1 MPAAVPPPNIEDIFG
16 GRCLGKVRFIMV
28 SVAIMGHGVVGSG
41 VAEIL
46 LTHKQKLFSSLG
58 EEIYIKKILD
68 LREFPDSPV
77 AERFTKDFEEI
88 INDLEIRVVVE
99 VMGGLNPA
107 YDYVKRCLKAGKSVV
122 TSNKELVAAHG
133 AELLAIAKEENA
145 NFMFEASVGGG
156 IPIIRPMNQCLVAN
170 NVTEVVGILNGTTNF
185 ILTKMIEDGMQFADA
200 LKLAQDLGFAERN
213 PAADI
218 EGHDACRKICILA
231 SLAYGKHVYP
241 NSVHTEGITEIT
253 LPDVK
258 FAEAFGYVI
267 KLIGRVRKLD
277 SGKIDIIT
285 APMLVPFKS
294 QLSNIDNEFNGIMVR
309 GDCVGDV
316 VFYGKGAG
324 KLPTASAVVA
334 DIVDCCKHLK
344 ARRFLF
350 WADGDGSNII
360 DYLDSLSAMYVR
372 AKGDD
377 AEAKAEKVFGE
388 INAIEADGEVALLT
402 SEMTYGEF
410 ETKRKALEAEGVQ
423 VLSAIRVGDV

>member
-1 MPAAVPPPNIEDIFG
+1 
-16 GRCLGKVRFIMV
+16 
-28 SVAIMGHGVVGSG
+28 MGHGVVGSG

-46 LTHKQKLFSSLG
+46 LTHKQKLFAGLG

-68 LREFPDSPV
+68 LREFPDSPI
-77 AERFTKDFEEI
+77 ADRFTKDFEEI
-88 INDLEIRVVVE
+88 INDREIRVVAE
-99 VMGGLNPA
+99 VMGGLRPA
-107 YDYVKRCLKAGKSVV
+107 YDFVKRCLKAGKSVV

-133 AELLAIAKEENA
+133 AELLAIAKEENV

-170 NVTEVVGILNGTTNF
+170 KVGEVAGILNGTTNF
-185 ILTKMIEDGMQFADA
+185 ILTKMIQDGMTFADA

-231 SLAYGKHVYP
+231 SLAYGRHVYP
-241 NSVHTEGITEIT
+241 ESVHTEGITAIT
-253 LPDVK
+253 LEDVNM
-258 FAEAFGYVI
+258 AEAFGYVI
-267 KLIGRVRKLD
+267 KLIGRVKKLD
-277 SGKIDIIT
+277 DGKIDIIT

-294 QLSNIDNEFNGIMVR
+294 QLSTIDNEFNGIMVR
-309 GDCVGDV
+309 GDCTGDV

-360 DYLDSLSAMYVR
+360 DWRDSVSAMFVR
-372 AKGDD
+372 LTGDD
-377 AEAKAEKVFGE
+377 AVAKAEKVFGE
-388 INAIEADGEVALLT
+388 ITTVSGGSELGVLTGEM
-402 SEMTYGEF
+402 SYREF
-410 ETKRKALEAEGVQ
+410 ESKCQALEADGVQ
-423 VLSAIRVGDV
+423 VLTGIRIGDI

>member
-1 MPAAVPPPNIEDIFG
+1 
-16 GRCLGKVRFIMV
+16 
-28 SVAIMGHGVVGSG
+28 MGHGVVGSG

-46 LTHKQKLFSSLG
+46 LTHKQKLFAGLG

-68 LREFPDSPV
+68 LREFPDSPI
-77 AERFTKDFEEI
+77 ADRFTKDFEEI
-88 INDLEIRVVVE
+88 INDREIRVVAE
-99 VMGGLNPA
+99 VMGGLRPA
-107 YDYVKRCLKAGKSVV
+107 YDFVKRCLKAGKSVV

-133 AELLAIAKEENA
+133 AELLAIAKEENV

-170 NVTEVVGILNGTTNF
+170 NVGEVAGILNGTTNF
-185 ILTKMIEDGMQFADA
+185 ILTKMIQDGMPFADA

-231 SLAYGKHVYP
+231 SLAYGRHIYP
-241 NSVHTEGITEIT
+241 ESVHTEGITDIT
-253 LPDVK
+253 LEDVNM
-258 FAEAFGYVI
+258 AEAFGYVI
-267 KLIGRVRKLD
+267 KLIGRVKKLD
-277 SGKIDIIT
+277 GGKLDIIT

-309 GDCVGDV
+309 GDCTGDV

-360 DYLDSLSAMYVR
+360 DWRDSVSAMFVR
-372 AKGDD
+372 LSGDD
-377 AEAKAEKVFGE
+377 AVAKAEKVFGE
-388 INAIEADGEVALLT
+388 ISTVNGGGELGVLTGEMSYREFESKCQALEADGI
-402 SEMTYGEF
+402 S
-410 ETKRKALEAEGVQ
+410 
-423 VLSAIRVGDV
+423 VLSGIRIGDI